1 MALIIPRSL
10 EGGLSRVDPPARVL
24 VVEDEEQIREMIR
37 FALEK
42 AGLAV
47 TGVESGEEALDTVR
61 RERPDLVLLD
71 LMLPGVD
78 GLEVC
83 RRLRT
88 DRETA
93 GIPLIIL
100 SARDEEKDIVAG
112 LEYGADDY
120 LTKPFSPSILVARVR
135 AVLRRRGTVAPAA
148 DRDTISAQDIALD
161 RRRREVLVS
170 GDRVDLTFTEF
181 EILWLLAGNPGQ
193 VFTRARIVEGV
204 RGMDAAI
211 TERAVDVRLV
221 GLRRKL
227 GAAADNIE
235 TVRGIGYRFAD

>member
-1 MALIIPRSL
+1 MDYRTSL
-10 EGGLSRVDPPARVL
+10 SPGLADQAVSPGRVL
-24 VVEDEEQIREMIR
+24 VVEDEESIREMIGVG
-37 FALEK
+37 LER
-42 AGLAV
+42 AGYAV
-47 TGVESGEEALDTVR
+47 SGAGSGEEALDVIR
-61 RERPDLVLLD
+61 RGHPDLVVLD
-71 LMLPGVD
+71 LMLPGID

-100 SARDEEKDIVAG
+100 SARDGEKDIVTG

-120 LTKPFSPSILVARVR
+120 LTKPFSPGILAARIQ
-135 AVLRRRGTVAPAA
+135 AVLRRRERGEPAP
-148 DRDTISAQDIALD
+148 DRDTIAAGGIVLD

-170 GDRVDLTFTEF
+170 GERVDLTFTEF

-193 VFTRARIVEGV
+193 VFTRSRIVEGV
-204 RGMDAAI
+204 RGADATI
-211 TERAVDVRLV
+211 TVRAVDVRLV

-227 GAAADNIE
+227 GAAAGSIE
-235 TVRGIGYRFAD
+235 TVRGVGYRFAD